1 MQSDMASLDSPWAN
15 NGASQSIVV
24 PVYGRKDGSE
34 REGEKERENGKKK
47 RREIEVDE
55 DREKRKM

>member
-34 REGEKERENGKKK
+34 REGEKERENGKK
-47 RREIEVDE
+47 RGERL
-55 DREKRKM
+55 R